1 LTATDKALPS
11 MERTSLT
18 DLANS
23 FLFSGKT
30 KAAIEAAM
38 EATLATVP
46 KAFSDKFFLFS
57 GKTKAA
63 IEAAME
69 AKLAAVPKAF
79 SA

>member
-1 LTATDKALPS
+1 
-11 MERTSLT
+11 
-18 DLANS
+18 
-23 FLFSGKT
+23 
-30 KAAIEAAM
+30 M

-63 IEAAME
+63 IEAAIDP
-69 AKLAAVPKAF
+69 KLATVERAF

>member
-1 LTATDKALPS
+1 LVATDKALPIIDN
-11 MERTSLT
+11 TSLT
-18 DLANS
+18 DWANCLS
-23 FLFSGKT
+23 SGRT

-63 IEAAME
+63 TEAAME
-69 AKLAAVPKAF
+69 ARLATVPKAF